1 MWELEHVRIS
11 YVQRRFGRFF
21 VAVEDVLPTKDLC
34 PSLINDSCIDTTAS
48 HPCSRHEPTHMS
60 EKGAHGIIGDLT
72 QQAQHPRSTHPRSS
86 VQVPLLKITWLTR
99 PLRLTSRR
107 GLKLLESY
115 GTKGGNCSR
124 CNWKETNFKLGKS
137 DHERYNFIPVAN
149 QPVLE
154 SWTYLAFKLTKCGVI
169 YGLPC

>member
-1 MWELEHVRIS
+1 MCNGDLAA
-11 YVQRRFGRFF
+11 FF
-21 VAVEDVLPTKDLC
+21 VAVQDVLPTKDLC
-34 PSLINDSCIDTTAS
+34 PSLVNDSCIDTTAS

-137 DHERYNFIPVAN
+137 DHECYNFILVAN
-149 QPVLE
+149 QPSTGIMDLPSFQTNKVRGDI
-154 SWTYLAFKLTKCGVI
+154 WTTMLTH
-169 YGLPC
+169 L